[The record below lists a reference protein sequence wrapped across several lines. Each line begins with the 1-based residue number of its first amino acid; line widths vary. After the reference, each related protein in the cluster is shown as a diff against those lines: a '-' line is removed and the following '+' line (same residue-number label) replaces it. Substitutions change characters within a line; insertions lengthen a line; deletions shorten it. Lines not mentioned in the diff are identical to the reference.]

1 MGVDDLGQQLGNID
15 LIYEAVGDGQLTFDV
30 MRVLGINGV
39 FILTGIPAMKPP
51 IPVYADNIM
60 RNITLKNQ
68 AIIGT
73 VNASAEDFAAAIRDL
88 DEFKKRWPQ
97 ALNALITGRHKIEAY
112 GELLTGK
119 AQGIKNVIEF

>member
-1 MGVDDLGQQLGNID
+1 MGEGH
-15 LIYEAVGDGQLTFDV
+15 LTFDV

-39 FILTGIPAMKPP
+39 YILTGIPAEKPP

-73 VNASAEDFAAAIRDL
+73 VNASPAGFRGCDPRPRRIQEALAE
-88 DEFKKRWPQ
+88 
-97 ALNALITGRHKIEAY
+97 GRRAP
-112 GELLTGK
+112 
-119 AQGIKNVIEF
+119 